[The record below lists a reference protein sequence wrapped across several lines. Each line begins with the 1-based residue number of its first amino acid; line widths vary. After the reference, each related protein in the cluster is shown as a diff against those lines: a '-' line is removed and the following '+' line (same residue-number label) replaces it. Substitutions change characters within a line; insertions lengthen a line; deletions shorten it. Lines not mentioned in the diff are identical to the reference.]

1 MITSIDTI
9 NAFDKSQNSFIK
21 KSVNTEKQKKSSI
34 WQKAS
39 IEICSK
45 YYTCWWK
52 TEYIPLLVLSPCYQK
67 QKYYVYSQYFYS
79 TLYYNFL
86 TVKSGEI

>member
-34 WQKAS
+34 
-39 IEICSK
+39 
-45 YYTCWWK
+45 
-52 TEYIPLLVLSPCYQK
+52 
-67 QKYYVYSQYFYS
+67 
-79 TLYYNFL
+79 
-86 TVKSGEI
+86 